1 VFSDETKELDSRAG
15 QAVYS
20 RWTLR
25 LYDLYVLGLSCR
37 MAWRC
42 PAGALL
48 AHYDAH
54 VSAHHLDV
62 GVGSGYFL
70 DRCRFPVPRPE
81 VVLLD
86 LNEASLA
93 FAARRVARLAPRTC
107 RADVLRPLPLAERF
121 DSIGLGFLLHCLPG
135 DMPYK
140 ARALAHLAAVL
151 KPAGVLFGSTI
162 LAADVRHN
170 LLGAALLD
178 IYNRKGIFTN
188 RSDSADGLR
197 AALDASFAE
206 VSIAVRGVVAL
217 FSARLPRASAASS
230 TRPGEGPF

>member
-1 VFSDETKELDSRAG
+1 MTIDGTETLDSRAG

-20 RWTLR
+20 PWTLR

-37 MAWRC
+37 LAWRC
-42 PAGALL
+42 PASALL

-54 VSAHHLDV
+54 VSSHHLDV

-86 LNEASLA
+86 LNEASLG

-107 RADVLRPLPLAERF
+107 RADVLQPLALVERF

-135 DMPYK
+135 DMTYK
-140 ARALAHLAAVL
+140 ARAIAHLAAVL
-151 KPAGVLFGSTI
+151 KPGGVLFGSTI

-170 LLGAALLD
+170 RLGAALVDL
-178 IYNRKGIFTN
+178 YNRKGIFSN
-188 RSDSADGLR
+188 RADSAAGLR
-197 AALDASFAE
+197 TALEASFAE
-206 VSIAVRGVVAL
+206 VSIAVRGTVAL
-217 FSARLPRASAASS
+217 FSARQPR
-230 TRPGEGPF
+230 R

>member
-1 VFSDETKELDSRAG
+1 MNAGQAEALDSRAG

-37 MAWRC
+37 LAWRC
-42 PAGALL
+42 PAGTLL

-70 DRCRFPVPRPE
+70 DRCKFPVPRPE
-81 VVLLD
+81 LVLLD
-86 LNEASLA
+86 LNEASLG
-93 FAARRVARLAPRTC
+93 FAAHRIGRLAPRTC
-107 RADVLRPLPLAERF
+107 RADVLEPLPLAERF

-140 ARALAHLAAVL
+140 ARALANLAAVL
-151 KPAGVLFGSTI
+151 NPQGVLFGSTS

-170 LLGAALLD
+170 RLGAALVDL
-178 IYNRKGIFTN
+178 YNRKGIFSN
-188 RSDSADGLR
+188 RGDSAAGLG
-197 AALDASFAE
+197 AALEESFAD
-206 VSIAVRGVVAL
+206 VSITVRGAVAL
-217 FSARLPRASAASS
+217 FSARRPRVRA
-230 TRPGEGPF
+230 GG

>member
-1 VFSDETKELDSRAG
+1 MTSDHIEALDSRAG

-20 RWTLR
+20 RWTLQ

-37 MAWRC
+37 LAWRC
-42 PAGALL
+42 PASALL

-54 VSAHHLDV
+54 VSGHHLDV

-70 DRCRFPVPRPE
+70 DRCQFPVPRPD

-86 LNEASLA
+86 LNETSLA
-93 FAARRVARLAPRTC
+93 FAARRIARLAPRTC
-107 RADVLRPLPLAERF
+107 RADVLEPLPLVERF

-135 DMPYK
+135 DMPHK

-151 KPAGVLFGSTI
+151 DPAGVLYGSTI

-170 LLGAALLD
+170 RLGAALVD

-188 RSDSADGLR
+188 RSDSAAGLR

-206 VSIAVRGVVAL
+206 VSITVRGTVAL
-217 FSARLPRASAASS
+217 FSARHPRAAAATSN
-230 TRPGEGPF
+230 RP

>member
-1 VFSDETKELDSRAG
+1 VTSNPTGTLDSRAG

-20 RWTLR
+20 RWVLR

-37 MAWRC
+37 LAWRC
-42 PAGALL
+42 PADVLL

-93 FAARRVARLAPRTC
+93 FAARRISRLAPRTC
-107 RADVLRPLPLAERF
+107 RADVLEPLPLAERF

-151 KPAGVLFGSTI
+151 KPEGVLFGSTI
-162 LAADVRHN
+162 LVADVRHN
-170 LLGAALLD
+170 PLGTALVD
-178 IYNRKGIFTN
+178 IYNRKGIFSN
-188 RSDSADGLR
+188 RSDSAAGLQ

-206 VSIAVRGVVAL
+206 VSITVRGAAAL
-217 FSARLPRASAASS
+217 FSARRPRGA
-230 TRPGEGPF
+230 

>member
-1 VFSDETKELDSRAG
+1 VTSEATDAFDSRAG

-20 RWTLR
+20 RWTLQ

-37 MAWRC
+37 LAWRC

-54 VSAHHLDV
+54 VSGGHLDV
-62 GVGSGYFL
+62 GVGSGFFL
-70 DRCRFPVPRPE
+70 DRCRFPVARPE

-93 FAARRVARLAPRTC
+93 FAARRIARLAPRTC
-107 RADVLRPLPLAERF
+107 RADVLQPLPLHERF

-135 DMPYK
+135 DLPYK

-151 KPAGVLFGSTI
+151 SPTGVLFGSTI
-162 LAADVRHN
+162 LSAGVRHN
-170 LLGAALLD
+170 RLGAALIDL
-178 IYNRKGIFTN
+178 YNRKGIFNN
-188 RSDSADGLR
+188 RSDSAAGLQ
-197 AALDASFAE
+197 AVLDASFAE
-206 VSIAVRGVVAL
+206 VSLTVRGAVAL
-217 FSARLPRASAASS
+217 FSARRPR
-230 TRPGEGPF
+230 

>member
-1 VFSDETKELDSRAG
+1 MTSDQTQALDSRAG

-20 RWTLR
+20 RWTLQ

-37 MAWRC
+37 LAWRC

-70 DRCRFPVPRPE
+70 DRCRFPVPRPQ

-93 FAARRVARLAPRTC
+93 FAAHRIARLAPRTC
-107 RADVLRPLPLAERF
+107 RADVLQPLPLEERF

-135 DMPYK
+135 DMAYK

-151 KPAGVLFGSTI
+151 KPEGVLFGSTI
-162 LAADVRHN
+162 LVAGVRHN
-170 LLGAALLD
+170 RLGAALVE
-178 IYNRKGIFTN
+178 IYNHKGIFSN
-188 RSDSADGLR
+188 RGDSAANLR
-197 AALDASFAE
+197 AALEASFAE
-206 VSIAVRGVVAL
+206 VSITVRGAAAL
-217 FSARLPRASAASS
+217 FSARRPRASAVTSL
-230 TRPGEGPF
+230 T

>member
-1 VFSDETKELDSRAG
+1 MTFDQNGRLDSRAG

-25 LYDLYVLGLSCR
+25 LYDFYVLGLSCR
-37 MAWRC
+37 LAWRC
-42 PAGALL
+42 PASALL
-48 AHYDAH
+48 AHYEEH

-70 DRCRFPVPRPE
+70 DRCRFPVPRPD
-81 VVLLD
+81 VMLLD

-93 FAARRVARLAPRTC
+93 FAARRIARHAPRAC
-107 RADVLRPLPLAERF
+107 RADVLEPLPLMERF

-135 DMPYK
+135 DMTYK

-151 KPAGVLFGSTI
+151 SPEGVLFGSTI

-170 LLGAALLD
+170 RLGATLVD
-178 IYNRKGIFTN
+178 IYNRKGIFSN
-188 RSDSADGLR
+188 RGDSAAGLG

-206 VSIAVRGVVAL
+206 VSMTVQGAVAL
-217 FSARLPRASAASS
+217 FSARRPRASGATS
-230 TRPGEGPF
+230 EGP

>member
-1 VFSDETKELDSRAG
+1 MTSDQAEALDSRDG
-15 QAVYS
+15 QAIYS
-20 RWTLR
+20 RWTLQ

-37 MAWRC
+37 LAWRC
-42 PAGALL
+42 PAPALL

-93 FAARRVARLAPRTC
+93 FAARRIARLAPRTC
-107 RADVLRPLPLAERF
+107 RADVLEPLPLVERF

-140 ARALAHLAAVL
+140 SRALAHLAAVL
-151 KPAGVLFGSTI
+151 RPTGVLFGSTI

-170 LLGAALLD
+170 RLGAALVAL
-178 IYNRKGIFTN
+178 YNRKGIFSN
-188 RSDSADGLR
+188 RGDSTAGLR
-197 AALDASFAE
+197 AALDASFAQ
-206 VSIAVRGVVAL
+206 VSIEVRGTVAL
-217 FSARLPRASAASS
+217 FSARQPRAAAA
-230 TRPGEGPF
+230 T

>member
-1 VFSDETKELDSRAG
+1 VSSGEIPALDSRAG

-20 RWTLR
+20 RWTLQ

-37 MAWRC
+37 LAWRC
-42 PAGALL
+42 PAGVLL

-54 VSAHHLDV
+54 VSGHHLDV

-93 FAARRVARLAPRTC
+93 FAARRIARLAPRTC
-107 RADVLRPLPLAERF
+107 RADVLEPLPLAERF

-135 DMPYK
+135 DMPHK

-151 KPAGVLFGSTI
+151 NPEGVLFGSTI
-162 LAADVRHN
+162 LGAGVPHN
-170 LLGAALLD
+170 RLGAALVG
-178 IYNRKGIFTN
+178 IYNRKGIFSN
-188 RSDSADGLR
+188 RGDSEAGLR

-206 VSIAVRGVVAL
+206 VSITMRGAAAL
-217 FSARLPRASAASS
+217 FSARHPRPSAVGAIVS
-230 TRPGEGPF
+230 

>member
-1 VFSDETKELDSRAG
+1 MTSGETEALDSRAG

-20 RWTLR
+20 RWTLQ

-37 MAWRC
+37 LAWRC
-42 PAGALL
+42 PSRALL

-70 DRCRFPVPRPE
+70 HRCRFPVPHPE

-93 FAARRVARLAPRTC
+93 FAARRIARLAPRTC
-107 RADVLRPLPLAERF
+107 RADVLEPLPLVERF

-151 KPAGVLFGSTI
+151 NPAGVLFGSTI
-162 LAADVRHN
+162 LAADVGHN
-170 LLGAALLD
+170 RLGARLVEL
-178 IYNRKGIFTN
+178 YNRKGIFSN
-188 RSDSADGLR
+188 RGDSATGLR

-206 VSIAVRGVVAL
+206 VSITVRGAVAL
-217 FSARLPRASAASS
+217 FSARHPRASAATSN
-230 TRPGEGPF
+230 RP